1 MEVFFWIS
9 LTIVVY
15 TFIGY
20 GAVLFLLVKIKRAF
34 GKKAKTN
41 NINLADL
48 PTCSVLIAAY
58 NEESV
63 IRQKI
68 ENTLALNY
76 PSHLIQYFIVTDG
89 STDSTNQIVS
99 EYPSANLLFEP
110 QRSGKINAIHRSMS
124 LINSDVVVFTD
135 ANTFLNEDALLNIC
149 RHYTN
154 PQVGG
159 VAGEKRIYTD
169 EKADASSAGE
179 GFYWKYESKL
189 KEWDS
194 ELNTAIG
201 AAGELFSIRREL
213 YQAVPSDTILDDFMI
228 SMQIAMQ
235 GHKIVYEPEA
245 YALETSSSNVREEL
259 KRKIRIA
266 TGGIQS
272 IINLKALLNPVAYG
286 ILSFQYIS
294 HRVLRWSITPILLII
309 TFILNGLLVI
319 KAEGLIYSLMF
330 GSQLAFYL
338 LALLG
343 YRLEKKELKLKI
355 AFIPYYFCVMNYAV
369 IVGTFKYF
377 TTKRSAVWEK
387 AERKENIK
395 YDGKFVS

>member
-1 MEVFFWIS
+1 MELFFWIS
-9 LTIVVY
+9 FGIIVY
-15 TFIGY
+15 TFVGY
-20 GAVLFLLVKIKRAF
+20 GAVLYIFVRIKRALKN
-34 GKKAKTN
+34 KKPAVIKNHNT
-41 NINLADL
+41 L
-48 PTCSVLIAAY
+48 PSCSVLIAAY
-58 NEESV
+58 NEESC

-99 EYPSANLLFEP
+99 EYPSINLLFEP

-124 LINSDVVVFTD
+124 LISSDVVVFTD

-149 RHYTN
+149 RHYTDLR
-154 PQVGG
+154 VGG

-169 EKADASSAGE
+169 KKADASSAGE

-201 AAGELFSIRREL
+201 AAGELFSIRRGL

-235 GHKIVYEPEA
+235 GYKIVYEPEA

-272 IINLKALLNPVAYG
+272 IINLKPLLNPVAYG

-294 HRVLRWSITPILLII
+294 HRVLRWSITPLLLII
-309 TFILNGLLVI
+309 TFMLNGLLVI
-319 KAEGLIYSLMF
+319 KAEGSIYNLMF
-330 GSQLAFYL
+330 GSQVAFYL
-338 LALLG
+338 LAFLG

-387 AERKENIK
+387 AERKENIR